1 MIRSRVFS
9 LLYML
14 RHIVQTQIIL
24 HNRLQLLEKQTK
36 MMDSRKYQQ
45 SRRLTV
51 RLEQLES
58 CLSDEIK
65 RGPD

>member
-58 CLSDEIK
+58 RLSDEIK